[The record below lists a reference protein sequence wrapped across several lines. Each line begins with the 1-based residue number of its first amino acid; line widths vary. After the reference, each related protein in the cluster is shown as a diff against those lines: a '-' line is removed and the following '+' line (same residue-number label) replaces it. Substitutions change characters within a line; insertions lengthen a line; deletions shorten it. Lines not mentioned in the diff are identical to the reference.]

1 MSKTLR
7 LILGDQLNEEHSWYI
22 EPNNQVCYVMFEMRQ
37 ETDYVRHHV
46 QKVVAFFAAMRT
58 FARKLEEDGHTVI
71 YYTINDPKNT
81 QNLTKNIEKVLA
93 LINAPSVLPM
103 NKALLELTTSVVG
116 KLTPPPPPSDSQAN
130 VTSPPDGEPST
141 FKI

>member
-1 MSKTLR
+1 MEVR

-93 LINAPSVLPM
+93 LINATSFAYQLPDEYRLDKQLKRSTCAEFGTSGITATCTVRSPVL
-103 NKALLELTTSVVG
+103 KA
-116 KLTPPPPPSDSQAN
+116 
-130 VTSPPDGEPST
+130 
-141 FKI
+141 